1 MKSVTLKMLSGIES
15 EVIRGGGT
23 GTGRD
28 VQLAQDFGKENFGTP
43 IPIFINFLTD
53 QPNGWGKLVSDQY
66 SKSV

>member
-1 MKSVTLKMLSGIES
+1 MLSGIES
-15 EVIRGGGT
+15 QDSRGGGT

-43 IPIFINFLTD
+43 IPIVIKFLTD
-53 QPNGWGKLVSDQY
+53 QPNGWGKIVSEQY